1 MTDLVKRFLK
11 YVSFETMSSEISEDC
26 PSTNGQIL
34 LGNELKK
41 ELEALGLF
49 EVSLDEN
56 GYVMASLPSNIEKK
70 VPVLGLIAHMDT
82 SPDMSGKDVKAKIV
96 EDYDGTDILLNEEKN
111 IFLKVSDYPELE
123 NYKGEDI
130 IVTDGTTLLGADD
143 KAGIAE
149 IMSAVEYF
157 INHPELP
164 HGEIKIA
171 FTPDEEIGKGADN
184 FDVKKFGADYAYTVD
199 GGQIGEL
206 EYETFNA
213 ASGKVTV
220 HGLNI
225 HPGSAKGKMKN
236 SILIA
241 NEFVSMLPAAETPG
255 NTENREGFF
264 HLDTFSGSIEE
275 TRLTY
280 ILRDHDMKKFIDR
293 KDLFTKTAE
302 YLNMKYGENS
312 VEVELKDS
320 YYNMREK
327 IEPVMFIVDIAGAA
341 MKKAGIEPIIKP
353 VRGGTDGSRLSYMGL
368 PTPNIFTGGHNYH
381 GRFEY
386 IPIGSMVKAVEV
398 ITNIVEAY
406 TKL

>member
-1 MTDLVKRFLK
+1 MSGLIKRFLK
-11 YVSFETMSSEISEDC
+11 YVSFDTMSSEISNDC
-26 PSTNGQIL
+26 PSTEGQMAL
-34 LGNELKK
+34 ANELKE
-41 ELEALGLF
+41 ELKSLGLSNI
-49 EVSLDEN
+49 SLDEN
-56 GYVMASLPSNIEKK
+56 GYVMATLLSNTDKD
-70 VPVLGLIAHMDT
+70 VPVIGLIAHMDT
-82 SPDMSGKDVKAKIV
+82 SSDMSGKNIKARIV
-96 EDYDGTDILLNEEKN
+96 EKYDGGDILLNEEKK
-111 IFLKVSDYPELE
+111 IYLKVSDYPELARYE
-123 NYKGEDI
+123 GEDI

-149 IMSAVEYF
+149 IMTAVENL
-157 INHPELP
+157 INHPEIL

-171 FTPDEEIGKGADN
+171 FTPDEEIGRGADK
-184 FDVKKFGADYAYTVD
+184 FDVKKFGAKYAYTVD
-199 GGQIGEL
+199 GGQVGEL

-241 NEFVSMLPAAETPG
+241 NEFISMLPAAETPG

-264 HLDTFSGSIEE
+264 HLDKFIGSIEE
-275 TRLTY
+275 TKLTY
-280 ILRDHDMKKFIDR
+280 IIRDHDMRKFIDR
-293 KDLFTKTAE
+293 KDLFAKTAD
-302 YLNMKYGENS
+302 YLNMKHGKGT
-312 VEVELKDS
+312 VEIELKDS

-327 IEPVMFIVDIAGAA
+327 IEPVMFIVDIAASA
-341 MKKAGIEPIIKP
+341 IEKTGIKPIIKP
-353 VRGGTDGSRLSYMGL
+353 VRGGTDGSRLSFMGL

-386 IPIGSMVKAVEV
+386 IPIGSMEKAVEV

-406 TKL
+406 TEL

>member
-1 MTDLVKRFLK
+1 MSGLIKRFLK
-11 YVSFETMSSEISEDC
+11 YVSFDTMSSEISNDC
-26 PSTNGQIL
+26 PSTEGQMAL
-34 LGNELKK
+34 ANELKE
-41 ELEALGLF
+41 ELKSLGLSNI
-49 EVSLDEN
+49 SLDEN
-56 GYVMASLPSNIEKK
+56 GYVMATLLSNTDKD
-70 VPVLGLIAHMDT
+70 VPVIGLIAHMDT
-82 SPDMSGKDVKAKIV
+82 SSDMSGKNIKARIV
-96 EDYDGTDILLNEEKN
+96 EKYDGGDILLNEEKK
-111 IFLKVSDYPELE
+111 IYLKVSDYPELARYE
-123 NYKGEDI
+123 GEDI

-149 IMSAVEYF
+149 IMTAVENL
-157 INHPELP
+157 INHPEIL

-171 FTPDEEIGKGADN
+171 FTPDEEIGRGADK
-184 FDVKKFGADYAYTVD
+184 FDVKKFGAKYAYTVD
-199 GGQIGEL
+199 GGQVGEL

-241 NEFVSMLPAAETPG
+241 NEFISMLPAAETPG

-264 HLDTFSGSIEE
+264 HLDKFIGSIEE
-275 TRLTY
+275 TKLTY
-280 ILRDHDMKKFIDR
+280 IIRDHDMRKFIDR
-293 KDLFTKTAE
+293 KDLFAKTAD
-302 YLNMKYGENS
+302 YLNMKHGKGT
-312 VEVELKDS
+312 VEIELKDS

-327 IEPVMFIVDIAGAA
+327 IEPVMFIVDIAASA
-341 MKKAGIEPIIKP
+341 IDKIGIKPIIKP
-353 VRGGTDGSRLSYMGL
+353 VRGGTDGSRLSFMGL

-386 IPIGSMVKAVEV
+386 IPIGSMEKAVEV

-406 TKL
+406 TEL